1 MIHSE
6 KKNKHMCLDERI
18 EIQEC
23 LCKGMTFKA
32 IASRIGKDPTTVSK
46 EVKLHAFEYKS
57 SYTKTSKTCPKL
69 LKAPFVCNGCS
80 KQNHCNCIF
89 PRRKYSAKTAQ
100 KEYETTLKDS
110 REGIPLSKEEFY
122 ENERIISE
130 AVKNG
135 QHIYHAITANDLSV
149 SKTTVYRHI
158 QKGYYEISQID
169 LPRAVKFKHRKS
181 KKEDYVPKGVKIG
194 RTYEDFL
201 SFIQQNP
208 NCCYSEMDTVIG
220 RIGGKVIMT
229 FQFINVDFMFGILM
243 DNKSAAKGAE
253 RIRQLKQKLSSAG
266 FTFSQV
272 FPVLLTDNG
281 GEFSNVFAFENDLSG
296 TKETSVFFCDPNC
309 SWQKPHVEN
318 NHTLFRNI
326 VPKGYSF
333 DDFTQENVNLIFSH
347 VNGVKRK
354 QFNGKSAYDMFCFT
368 YSHELAATLGISEI
382 PPKQVIQSPKLLAHF
397 IEK

>member
-6 KKNKHMCLDERI
+6 KKNKHMGLDERI

-23 LCKGMTFKA
+23 LCKEMTFKA
-32 IASRIGKDPTTVSK
+32 IAARIGKDPTTVSK
-46 EVKLHAFEYKS
+46 EVKLHALEYDS
-57 SYTKTSKTCPKL
+57 GYTKTDKTCPKL

-80 KQNHCNCIF
+80 KKNHCNCIY

-100 KEYETTLKDS
+100 HEYEMTLKDS

-135 QHIYHAITANDLSV
+135 QHIYHAITANELSV

-158 QKGYYEISQID
+158 QKGYYEISKID

-181 KKEDYVPKGVKIG
+181 KKEDYVPKGLKIG
-194 RTYEDFL
+194 RSYEDFL
-201 SFIQQNP
+201 HFIEENP

-229 FQFINVDFMFGILM
+229 FQFVNVDFMFGILM
-243 DNKSAAKGAE
+243 DNKSAAEGGE
-253 RIRQLKQKLSSAG
+253 RIKQLKQKLASAG
-266 FTFSQV
+266 YSFADI

-281 GEFSNVFAFENDLSG
+281 GEFSNVFAFENGLNG
-296 TKETSVFFCDPNC
+296 VKETSVFFCDPNC
-309 SWQKPHVEN
+309 SWQKPHIEN

-326 VPKGYSF
+326 VPKGASF
-333 DDFTQENVNLIFSH
+333 DDFTQETVNLIFSH
-347 VNGVKRK
+347 VNAVKRK
-354 QFNGKSAYDMFCFT
+354 QFNGKSAYDMFCFA
-368 YSHELAATLGISEI
+368 YSAELATVLGISEI
-382 PPKQVIQSPKLLAHF
+382 PPKEVVQSPKLLTHF
-397 IEK
+397 CKK